1 MNNKLSKPLTDKQ
14 AVIYILICSMLWSI
28 GGIFIKLIPWNPVV
42 IAGIRSL
49 IALPVVLIYIRM
61 AGLKLKLTKRNIFT
75 GSFLFLT
82 SLLFVTATKLTTA
95 ANAIVL
101 QYSSPIFI
109 IIINA
114 IFYKQRPRRKDLFVV
129 AIATAGILLCF
140 VDKFGK
146 GGSNLLGDALAVCSG
161 LSVALFY
168 IFGNRC
174 GSLDDSI
181 STIVAGQSITFL
193 FSIPFMFFYPP
204 TLSLPSVSFVIL
216 LGVVQIGIP
225 YIFYGRAIKDAT
237 PLVCSLVSMVEPLL
251 NPLWVFIG
259 VGELPSVFSILGGVI
274 VIAIVTAWSISNI
287 KEAERSK

>member
-1 MNNKLSKPLTDKQ
+1 MNNKLSKPLSDKQ

-28 GGIFIKLIPWNPVV
+28 GGIFIKLIPWNSVV

-109 IIINA
+109 ILINA

-146 GGSNLLGDALAVCSG
+146 SGSNLLGDALAVCSG

-168 IFGNRC
+168 IFGSKY
-174 GSLDDSI
+174 GSLDDSM
-181 STIVAGQSITFL
+181 STIVAGQSITLL

-204 TLSLPSVSFVIL
+204 ALSLPSVSFVVL

-225 YIFYGRAIKDAT
+225 YIFYGRAIKVAT

-259 VGELPSVFSILGGVI
+259 VGELPSVFSILGGLI